1 MQKVHHPC
9 RGDCCAPFQKWR
21 HVRRCHFVSG
31 AFGLK
36 SVLPFFQCP
45 PNAAICEMARE
56 KSPRRDSVSGALAV
70 ATILWPFSTWRRTTA
85 IFEMVARLFGA
96 CRHFENGDKIFATAG
111 APLTEPRR
119 GDFLCAISQ
128 MAAFF
133 VADAGF
139 PGKVVFQFL
148 VTTCREGTSPPRKW
162 RHDCCHFSNGGF
174 WVRHQ
179 CLGVISPPRQKWRRR
194 KSAN

>member
-1 MQKVHHPC
+1 MAAIVSPFSGWRRPLTARCHQELKDTLPGNPASATKKMATLV
-9 RGDCCAPFQKWR
+9 CAPFSKWR
-21 HVRRCHFVSG
+21 HT
-31 AFGLK
+31 
-36 SVLPFFQCP
+36 
-45 PNAAICEMARE
+45 PNSRAAILKMA
-56 KSPRRDSVSGALAV
+56 VV
-70 ATILWPFSTWRRTTA
+70 
-85 IFEMVARLFGA
+85 